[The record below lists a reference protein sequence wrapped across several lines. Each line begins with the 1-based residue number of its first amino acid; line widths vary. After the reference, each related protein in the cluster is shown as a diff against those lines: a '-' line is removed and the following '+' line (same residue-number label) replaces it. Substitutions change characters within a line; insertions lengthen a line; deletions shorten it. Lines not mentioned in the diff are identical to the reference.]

1 MLNIFFIN
9 KSKLK
14 LWNLSNGKIV
24 HEIEY
29 PNRNEIIED
38 CLCIENNLIV
48 ISNQRIDANKIIPS
62 QFNLIKVYQLD
73 LNKVKISYKIS

>member
-24 HEIEY
+24 HEIEC
-29 PNRNEIIED
+29 PNRNEIVED